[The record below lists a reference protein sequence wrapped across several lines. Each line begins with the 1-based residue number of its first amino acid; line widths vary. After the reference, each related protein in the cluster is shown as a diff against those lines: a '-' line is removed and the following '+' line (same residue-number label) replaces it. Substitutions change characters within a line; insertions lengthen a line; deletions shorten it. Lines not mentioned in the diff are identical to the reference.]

1 MKMWIF
7 LLIWS
12 SLMYNLNSQCDK
24 KYSDITPDHSMCQP
38 KNEECKFERKGYN
51 QKNTLLRVHN
61 NLRNNIKV
69 FNGLFPLASNM
80 LKMEW
85 DDELYKIANHHVLR
99 CIEQPDCSK
108 CHQTGGTHVEQNFE
122 VVSYSNNYS
131 IDSPAGRFA
140 DVIKAWASEITGLRK
155 SLSSK
160 IFLKFRSSESPKK
173 NWVNIYRATT
183 YKVGCDSISYA
194 VDNET
199 YREIYVCNYTPATL
213 TEGEEIYKIGIPCTS
228 CPDGMGCDT
237 VYKRLCAPIK
247 TSSTSTTAAPT
258 TTASPITTAAPITT
272 ASPITTAAVPNIT
285 APASTAV
292 SITFNNINADNLTT
306 TTTTTT
312 TITNTIT
319 TLQTTFI
326 NNKIL
331 RKCDFSIG
339 TKKQCE
345 FEMQCYK
352 NWKTI
357 CGLEDCH
364 QEIIIHEPKS
374 SLLFITPISI
384 EDQACL
390 VFNYKKEY
398 LSIAQDKSRLIAVAV
413 WNEGENHAAVI
424 IDDDANIWT
433 MVSLLIPVRNQEIW
447 IGFIVRKPNNSK
459 GQKISIRN
467 VYVLKGPC

>member
-237 VYKRLCAPIK
+237 VYKRLC
-247 TSSTSTTAAPT
+247 
-258 TTASPITTAAPITT
+258 
-272 ASPITTAAVPNIT
+272 
-285 APASTAV
+285 
-292 SITFNNINADNLTT
+292 
-306 TTTTTT
+306 
-312 TITNTIT
+312 
-319 TLQTTFI
+319 
-326 NNKIL
+326 
-331 RKCDFSIG
+331 
-339 TKKQCE
+339 
-345 FEMQCYK
+345 
-352 NWKTI
+352 
-357 CGLEDCH
+357 DCH